1 MNTNYDDL
9 TSCSQLR
16 IGILILITVSV
27 WMLAFRG
34 TYKEDKYTVTI
45 TPYFFLGFPFR
56 LSDKIRDRPAD
67 VYKIFKFYRNQIN
80 DSLCYQFLCS
90 SF

>member
-1 MNTNYDDL
+1 MAAHYF
-9 TSCSQLR
+9 TSAATIR
-16 IGILILITVSV
+16 V
-27 WMLAFRG
+27 FRS
-34 TYKEDKYTVTI
+34 TYKEDKYTGTI
-45 TPYFFLGFPFR
+45 TPYFFEVFR
-56 LSDKIRDRPAD
+56 SDRPAD